1 MIRQL
6 GGRAG
11 VRGEEATLDTAHAG
25 FSKTPKKFSLHVG
38 NMKKL
43 GMNELKGGF
52 EAVVKTAGHVLGV
65 QLNSLCSVLT

>member
-1 MIRQL
+1 ML
-6 GGRAG
+6 
-11 VRGEEATLDTAHAG
+11 VLVKHLE
-25 FSKTPKKFSLHVG
+25 KFNLHVG

>member
-1 MIRQL
+1 ML
-6 GGRAG
+6 
-11 VRGEEATLDTAHAG
+11 VLVKHLE
-25 FSKTPKKFSLHVG
+25 KFSLHVG

-43 GMNELKGGF
+43 RMNELKGGF